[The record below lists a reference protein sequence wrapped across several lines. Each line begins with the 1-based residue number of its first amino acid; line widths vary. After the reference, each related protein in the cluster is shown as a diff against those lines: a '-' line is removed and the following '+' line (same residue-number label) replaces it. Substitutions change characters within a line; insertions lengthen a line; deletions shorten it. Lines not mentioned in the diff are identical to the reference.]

1 MLLRKLILLLYI
13 LQSVTSQSQNIN
25 LKIETYPNAESKIIQ
40 YNKHHSSF
48 KSITNEIK
56 AFQNQL
62 INAGYLNNEVTEIST
77 KDSTNYKCIIILKNK
92 IKFVHIYLD
101 KKNTTDSLYQELK
114 LTKSKNKNYYISE
127 YTKLEKNLEL
137 QNRIINNKGYPFSE
151 LSLIEIQKKND
162 STLTG
167 KLKIDTNEKKRVLNR
182 IVIKG
187 YEKFP
192 KSYLRHFLKIKKDK
206 TFNLDE
212 INTKTISLN
221 NLNFSK
227 QIKSPEVL
235 FLKDSTKLYI
245 YLEKTPS
252 NNFDGYLGFA
262 TNENS
267 NKIKFNGY
275 LNLNLINN
283 LNYGESLH
291 LEYKSDETEQ
301 KNFNL
306 TTNLPYIFNSPI
318 GIEAS
323 LSILK
328 RDSTFINTNQKVD
341 LFYQLNDKH
350 SIYTGISTTESS
362 DLTNKNTNLNIIDYT
377 NNFFNIKYQ
386 YIKHQ
391 KDDLLFPIQTF
402 AKIETGYGSRKSNT
416 NNLNQTLIN
425 IDANHIFNLN
435 NKNSISFRTSIK
447 LLNSENYLENELFRF
462 GGINSI
468 RGFTENSLTAN
479 NLYTLN
485 TEYRYRL
492 SNSVFV
498 NSIID
503 VATFKNNL
511 IKQERNL
518 YGFGFGFGV
527 LTKGGLLRF
536 IYANG
541 KQKNEAFNF
550 SNSKIHLSIKTI
562 F

>member
-1 MLLRKLILLLYI
+1 M
-13 LQSVTSQSQNIN
+13 
-25 LKIETYPNAESKIIQ
+25 
-40 YNKHHSSF
+40 
-48 KSITNEIK
+48 
-56 AFQNQL
+56 
-62 INAGYLNNEVTEIST
+62 
-77 KDSTNYKCIIILKNK
+77 
-92 IKFVHIYLD
+92 D

-127 YTKLEKNLEL
+127 YTKLEKNLEF

-182 IVIKG
+182 IIIKG

-212 INTKTISLN
+212 INTKAISLN

-267 NKIKFNGY
+267 NKIEFNGY

-323 LSILK
+323 LNILK

-362 DLTNKNTNLNIIDYT
+362 DLTNENTNLNIIDYT

-402 AKIETGYGSRKSNT
+402 AKIETGYGTRKSNT

-435 NKNSISFRTSIK
+435 NKNSIYFRTSIK

-462 GGINSI
+462 GGINNI

-479 NLYTLN
+479 SLYTLN

-492 SNSVFV
+492 SNSIFV

-511 IKQERNL
+511 IKQEENL

-527 LTKGGLLRF
+527 LTNGGLLRF

-541 KQKNEAFNF
+541 KQKNEVFNF
-550 SNSKIHLSIKTI
+550 SNSKIHLSLKTD

>member
-13 LQSVTSQSQNIN
+13 LQSVSSQSQNIN
-25 LKIETYPNAESKIIQ
+25 LKIETYPNAESKIIP

-48 KSITNEIK
+48 KSIINEIK

-92 IKFVHIYLD
+92 IKFVHIYID

-182 IVIKG
+182 IIIKG

-212 INTKTISLN
+212 INKKTISLN

-267 NKIKFNGY
+267 NKIEFNGY

-291 LEYKSDETEQ
+291 LEYKSDETGQ

-306 TTNLPYIFNSPI
+306 TTNLPYIFNTPI

-328 RDSTFINTNQKVD
+328 RDSTFINTNQNVH

-362 DLTNKNTNLNIIDYT
+362 DLTNENTNLNIIDYT
-377 NNFFNIKYQ
+377 NKFFNIKYQ

-402 AKIETGYGSRKSNT
+402 AKIETGYGTRKSNT

-435 NKNSISFRTSIK
+435 NKNSIYFRTSIK

-462 GGINSI
+462 GGINNI

-479 NLYTLN
+479 SLYTLN

-492 SNSVFV
+492 SNSIFV

-511 IKQERNL
+511 IKQEENL

-541 KQKNEAFNF
+541 KQKNEVFNF
-550 SNSKIHLSIKTI
+550 SNSKIHLSLKTD